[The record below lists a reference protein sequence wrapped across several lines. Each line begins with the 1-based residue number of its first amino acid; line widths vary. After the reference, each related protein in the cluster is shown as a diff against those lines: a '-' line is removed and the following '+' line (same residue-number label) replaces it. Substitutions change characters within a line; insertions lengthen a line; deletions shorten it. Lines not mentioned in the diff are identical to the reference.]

1 MKYILLLFTLTFTT
15 IQAQDITGIAT
26 YQSKTDIDLKLE
38 SSSLS
43 PEMMQKI
50 QDKMKKN
57 FEKTYTLK
65 FNQNES
71 VFQEEEQLD
80 TPGLSGGSVQMVTV
94 GGSFKGGKLYKNVTE
109 ESFVKE
115 SDISGKAFLIKD
127 KLSAYEWELTNESKQ
142 IGQYVVFKA
151 IAKEK
156 IDTASFSKFFD
167 KKATRKNKNNSDSI
181 VSPLDEL
188 KIPAVRKIVAW
199 YTPQIPIKTGPEDF
213 WGLPGLILEINSGK
227 TTMLCSKIVLNP
239 NEEVLIE
246 MPKKGKEI
254 SQEEFDKI
262 MKEKT
267 EEMMEMYSGKGN
279 KGEGFQI
286 EIKN

>member
-1 MKYILLLFTLTFTT
+1 MKYILLLFAISSF
-15 IQAQDITGIAT
+15 QAQTITGIAT

-38 SSSLS
+38 NSSLS
-43 PEMMQKI
+43 PEMMQQI
-50 QDKMKKN
+50 QEKMKRQ
-57 FEKTYTLK
+57 FEKTYILS

-71 VFQEEEQLD
+71 LFQEEAQLD
-80 TPGLSGGSVQMVTV
+80 TPGQAGGSVQMFSV
-94 GGSFKGGKLYKNVTE
+94 GGSFKGGKLYKNVKDVT
-109 ESFVKE
+109 FVKE

-127 KLSAYEWELTNESKQ
+127 KLKAYEWEMTNESKQ

-151 IAKEK
+151 IATEK
-156 IDTASFSKFFD
+156 IDTASVASFI
-167 KKATRKNKNNSDSI
+167 KKRMAKKSESTKDSI

-188 KIPAVRKIVAW
+188 KMPAERKIIAW

-213 WGLPGLILEINSGK
+213 WGLPGLILELNTGR

-239 NEEVLIE
+239 KEEVVIE
-246 MPKKGKEI
+246 EPKKGKEI
-254 SQEEFDKI
+254 SQEDYDKI

-267 EEMMEMYSGKGN
+267 EEMMEMYSGKGK

-286 EIKN
+286 MIKN